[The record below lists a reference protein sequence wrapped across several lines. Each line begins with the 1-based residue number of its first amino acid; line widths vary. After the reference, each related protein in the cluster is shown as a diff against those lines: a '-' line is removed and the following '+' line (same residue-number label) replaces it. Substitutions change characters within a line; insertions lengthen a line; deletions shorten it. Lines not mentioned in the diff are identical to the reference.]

1 MQKYSICLL
10 LSSVITTYSFTVPS
24 NAVQK
29 INQFS
34 STTKTT
40 TSLNVIPSAE
50 YITDIVHQTSMV
62 LADAAVAQTE
72 DVGKWQSFIN
82 IFKDILT
89 SVHSSVDGPLKNM
102 GIEQTWGPS
111 IFLFTAGVR
120 SLLLPL
126 SIQQSKSA
134 EYNRAL
140 KPYQDEIRE
149 RFKDNKD
156 LMNRAI
162 AKLYEDSGTNPFTGC
177 LFSLLQLP
185 VFLGLYR
192 SITGLAKDELI
203 DEPFLWI
210 PSLQGPVGPPDY
222 RGVEW
227 LTQGWVDGHP
237 ALGWETTIAFL
248 IMPIVLVLGQKLTM
262 TALTPETDTDSM
274 SAEEKEQFERTQG
287 IFKFLP
293 LMIGYFSLQ
302 VPAGLTIYWFTSNIF
317 TLSQSLAVKAYYQV
331 NPPKIDLPD
340 YWDALDDVASMTP
353 DERRKAAEA
362 GLSTGPSYADMLD
375 EARFHYVV
383 DRKPLRSESDAWNR
397 VSAQGE
403 ANTAMPAQME
413 SWVNG
418 ISSDVVL
425 NGSSHDD
432 SVKKEQLEVVSEAS
446 A

>member
-24 NAVQK
+24 NVVQK

-50 YITDIVHQTSMV
+50 YITDIVHQTSML
-62 LADAAVAQTE
+62 LADAAVVQTE

-89 SVHSSVDGPLKNM
+89 SVHSSVDGPLKNV

-397 VSAQGE
+397 VSAKGE
-403 ANTAMPAQME
+403 GHIAIPTQME

-425 NGSSHDD
+425 NGSSDDD

>member
-1 MQKYSICLL
+1 MF
-10 LSSVITTYSFTVPS
+10 LSD
-24 NAVQK
+24 A
-29 INQFS
+29 
-34 STTKTT
+34 
-40 TSLNVIPSAE
+40 AE
-50 YITDIVHQTSMV
+50 
-62 LADAAVAQTE
+62 AVAQ
-72 DVGKWQSFIN
+72 DDGGWWQSFIN
-82 IFKDILT
+82 AFKGALVT
-89 SVHSSVDGPLKNM
+89 VHDGVDQPLRNM

-140 KPYQDEIRE
+140 KPYQDDIRE
-149 RFKDNKD
+149 KFKDRKD

-192 SITGLAKDELI
+192 SITSLAKDEMI
-203 DEPFLWI
+203 AEPFLWI
-210 PSLQGPVGPPDY
+210 PSLEGPVGPPDY
-222 RGVEW
+222 RGMEW

-237 ALGWETTIAFL
+237 ALGWETTTAFL
-248 IMPIVLVLGQKLTM
+248 IMPVILVLGQFFTM
-262 TALTPETDTDSM
+262 KALTPETDTSTM

-302 VPAGLTIYWFTSNIF
+302 VPAGLTIYWATSNIF

-331 NPPKIDLPD
+331 NPPKIELPD
-340 YWDALDDVASMTP
+340 YWDALDDVANMTP
-353 DERRKAAEA
+353 EERRKAAEA
-362 GLSTGPSYADMLD
+362 GLSTGPSYEDMLD

-383 DRKPLRSESDAWNR
+383 DRNPLRSESEAWNR
-397 VSAQGE
+397 VSAD
-403 ANTAMPAQME
+403 ALTPTQME

-418 ISSDVVL
+418 VKDV
-425 NGSSHDD
+425 NGSSE
-432 SVKKEQLEVVSEAS
+432 VQKETLVSEAS

>member
-397 VSAQGE
+397 VSAKGE